1 MNIYQRLNEV
11 RKAVS
16 YARKDKMVQ
25 GSGYMA
31 ITHDAV
37 TALVREHFVEH
48 GIVVTVSLE
57 KSSMVDT
64 TTKTG
69 KGIPIMRYEGTYAVS
84 FVNADEPSDKV
95 VMCLES
101 HALDQ
106 GDKAP
111 GKAISYAVK
120 YAMLKLLSIETG
132 EDDEGRVEQKAE
144 TKPKLASAKSIGQDA
159 FDTLTPQRKNEI
171 LDVAAAIATNIQEGR
186 VYDAYELYTDIELHE
201 EKAALWWNLSKE
213 NRKIL
218 TDQNNKAKDGQ
229 PV

>member
-16 YARKDKMVQ
+16 YARKDKRVE

-48 GIVVTVSLE
+48 GIVVTVSLD
-57 KSSMVDT
+57 KSAMIDS

-69 KGIPIMRYEGTYAVS
+69 KGIPIMRYEATYDVA
-84 FVNADEPSDKV
+84 FVNADEPSDRV
-95 VMCLES
+95 VMRLES

-120 YAMLKLLSIETG
+120 YAMLKILSIETG
-132 EDDEGRVEQKAE
+132 EEDEGRVEQKAE
-144 TKPKLASAKSIGQDA
+144 KPKLASAKSIGQDA
-159 FDTLTPQRKNEI
+159 FDTLPPKRQSEI
-171 LDVAAAIATNIQEGR
+171 IDTAAAIATNIQEGR

-201 EKAALWWNLSKE
+201 EKAALWWHLSKE

-218 TDQNNKAKDGQ
+218 TEQNAKAKEGQ